1 MSVTR
6 TKADSALPCDV
17 ILASGSAIVN
27 EAMLSGESTPL
38 LKEGITLRNKTDIL
52 NDQGADKQHCLFGGT
67 KTLQVTPGEPLEGVP
82 VPPDGGALAM
92 VLRTGFGTTQGRLI
106 RLMVFTNEN
115 RVSANNWESF
125 VFIAFLL
132 IFAIAASA
140 YVWVNGLK
148 MNRPKGKLMLD
159 CVLIITSVVPPELPM
174 ELSLIH
180 I

>member
-1 MSVTR
+1 M
-6 TKADSALPCDV
+6 

-67 KTLQVTPGEPLEGVP
+67 KTLQVTPGEPLDGVP
-82 VPPDGGALAM
+82 APPDGGALAM

-174 ELSLIH
+174 ELSMAVNASLVALAKRMH
-180 I
+180 